1 VVNKDWEEISQD
13 NLFYI
18 EISAIMFPETE
29 RLTHF
34 KNRKESLAL
43 DVPKI
48 DTLLSLIRPTSEI
61 KAQHQQL

>member
-1 VVNKDWEEISQD
+1 
-13 NLFYI
+13 
-18 EISAIMFPETE
+18 MFPETE
-29 RLTHF
+29 KTSHF

-48 DTLLSLIRPTSEI
+48 LFPFPILIRPTSEI

>member
-1 VVNKDWEEISQD
+1 VVNKDWEEISH
-13 NLFYI
+13 NTFFYI

-29 RLTHF
+29 KTTHF

-48 DTLLSLIRPTSEI
+48 DTLPFLF
-61 KAQHQQL
+61 